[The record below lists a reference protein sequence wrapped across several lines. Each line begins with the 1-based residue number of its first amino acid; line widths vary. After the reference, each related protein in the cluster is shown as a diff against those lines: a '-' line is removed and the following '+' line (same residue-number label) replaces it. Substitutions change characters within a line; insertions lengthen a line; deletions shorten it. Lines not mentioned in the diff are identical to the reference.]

1 MKTEQIKAT
10 KLISF
15 IGHPL
20 LIIPIYVAVVM
31 FAFKDFT
38 TAPFNSALIIGGIF
52 LPLDVRM
59 YIMSLSMFYTEGF
72 LK

>member
-1 MKTEQIKAT
+1 MKTEQIKAA

-20 LIIPIYVAVVM
+20 LTIPICWAVVM
-31 FAFKDFT
+31 HAFEDFT
-38 TAPFNSALIIGGIF
+38 IAPFNSALIIGGIF

>member
-1 MKTEQIKAT
+1 MKTDQIKAA

-20 LIIPIYVAVVM
+20 LTIPIYLAAVM
-31 FAFKDFT
+31 FAFEDFT
-38 TAPFNSALIIGGIF
+38 AAPFNSALIIGGIF
-52 LPLDVRM
+52 LPWGVRM